1 MKSNKTDNNNKVCF
15 INGRGY
21 KMAGLKKLP
30 IGIENFEKL
39 RQEDFYYIDKTRL
52 IEQLL
57 TRWGEVNLF
66 TRPRRFGKSLNMSM
80 LQSFFEIGKDK
91 TLFDGLRISDNQEL
105 CEKYQGKFPVV
116 SVSLKG
122 INGATY
128 EEARRF
134 LIKTINEEARRLS
147 VLSDST
153 ELDETDHELLTQLKK
168 KEMTND
174 SLVYSIRE
182 LTELLEKHYDRKV
195 IVLIDEYDVPLAK
208 ANENGY
214 YDEMVLLIRNLFE
227 NALKTNSSLKFAV
240 LTGCLRIAKES
251 IFTGLNNFK
260 VYSITDKS
268 FDETFGFTDAE
279 VRELLRYYGQEKYY
293 ETVKEWY
300 DGYRFGNV
308 DVYCP
313 WDVINFCSDHLAD
326 PGLEPKNYWAN
337 TSGNSVISHFIDSV
351 GKPQKLTRMELEQL
365 VNGGI
370 VQKEINSELTYKELY
385 SSIDNLWSTL
395 FMTGYLTQRGEPSGN
410 RYNLV
415 IPNREIRNIITNHIL
430 KMFKENVKD
439 DGKTVSDLCDALL
452 NQNPEKVELIFTEYM
467 KKTISIRDTF
477 ARKPTKE
484 NFYHGLLLGILGFKE
499 NWSVMSNRESGDG
512 FGDILIR
519 IEDEDVGIVIEVKYA
534 DDGNLQG
541 ECEKA
546 LQQIIDIRYTEALE
560 QEGIH
565 TIIKYGIACYRK
577 KCKVL
582 MRIDKQ

>member
-30 IGIENFEKL
+30 IGIENFEEM
-39 RQEDFYYIDKTRL
+39 RREDFYYVDKSHV

-57 TRWGEVNLF
+57 TQWGKVNLF

-182 LTELLEKHYDRKV
+182 LTELLEKHYGSKV

-279 VRELLRYYGQEKYY
+279 VKELLRYYGQEKYY

-395 FMTGYLTQRGEPSGN
+395 FMTGYLTKQGRTADGKI
-410 RYNLV
+410 RLA
-415 IPNREIRNIITNHIL
+415 IPNKEIKNLFIKKIREWFRDTSAN
-430 KMFKENVKD
+430 
-439 DGKTVSDLCDALL
+439 DGKRLEEFCNAFL
-452 NQNPEKVELIFTEYM
+452 EKNTEKIEQLFGEYLWN
-467 KKTISIRDTF
+467 TISIRDT
-477 ARKPTKE
+477 AVAKEKKE
-484 NFYHGLLLGILGFKE
+484 NFYHGILLGLLGYKA
-499 NWSVMSNRESGDG
+499 NWLIKSNAESGTG
-512 FGDILIR
+512 YSDILVEVPNNR
-519 IEDEDVGIVIEVKYA
+519 TGIVIELKYA
-534 DDGNLQG
+534 GNGDLDAA
-541 ECEKA
+541 CA
-546 LQQIIDIRYTEALE
+546 EALKQME
-560 QEGIH
+560 EKSYVDKLKQDGMRNF
-565 TIIKYGIACYRK
+565 IKYGIACFK
-577 KCKVL
+577 KDCRVV
-582 MRIDKQ
+582 IAG